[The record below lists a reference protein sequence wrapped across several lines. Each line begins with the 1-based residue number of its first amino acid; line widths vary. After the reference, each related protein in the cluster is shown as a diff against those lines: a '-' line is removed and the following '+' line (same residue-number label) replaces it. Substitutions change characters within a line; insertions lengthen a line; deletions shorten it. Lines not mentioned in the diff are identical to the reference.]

1 MTRADRLMDL
11 ADLLRGRDTTSVGA
25 LARELQ
31 VSERTILRDL
41 AKLRERGLPITGEA
55 GRGGGIRLEGDRGI
69 TALHL
74 SISEIAAIWLAG
86 RLSREASDLPW
97 GEAARSAL
105 AKLLASL
112 PRPKAQ
118 QLRALCRR
126 VVIGP
131 PASAQV
137 RAGAGA
143 APAELLGLFEQAFSK
158 GLGLGFH
165 YADRE
170 GKRSQRRIEPH
181 GLLVETPVWYLLARD
196 VDKSAPRTFRMD
208 RIQRPA
214 LLADVRFRPDM
225 RVVEAQLPDTQCWR
239 PLIGATLVAGPLGR

>member
-11 ADLLRGRDTTSVGA
+11 ADLLRARDATTVA
-25 LARELQ
+25 DLAEELA

-41 AKLRERGLPITGEA
+41 AALRERGLPITGEA

-74 SISEIAAIWLAG
+74 SVSEVAAIWLAA

-105 AKLLASL
+105 AKLLGSL
-112 PRPKAQ
+112 PRAKARE
-118 QLRALCRR
+118 LRALCRR

-137 RAGAGA
+137 REGAGS
-143 APAELLGLFEQAFSK
+143 APSELLGLFDAAFSK
-158 GLGLGFH
+158 GLGLG
-165 YADRE
+165 
-170 GKRSQRRIEPH
+170 
-181 GLLVETPVWYLLARD
+181 
-196 VDKSAPRTFRMD
+196 
-208 RIQRPA
+208 
-214 LLADVRFRPDM
+214 
-225 RVVEAQLPDTQCWR
+225 
-239 PLIGATLVAGPLGR
+239 

>member
-1 MTRADRLMDL
+1 MDL
-11 ADLLRGRDTTSVGA
+11 ADLLRGREATTVAA
-25 LARELQ
+25 LASELE
-31 VSERTILRDL
+31 VSERTLLRDL
-41 AKLRERGLPITGEA
+41 AALRKRGLPITGEA

-74 SISEIAAIWLAG
+74 SVSEVASIWLAA

-112 PRPKAQ
+112 PRAKAQ

-131 PASAQV
+131 AASARV
-137 RAGAGA
+137 RASAGA
-143 APAELLGLFEQAFSK
+143 APAELLGLFDEAFAH

-165 YADRE
+165 YTDRE

-196 VDKSAPRTFRMD
+196 LDKLVPRTFRMD
-208 RIQRPA
+208 RILRPK
-214 LLADVRFRPDM
+214 LLRDVHFRPDM
-225 RVVEAQLPDTQCWR
+225 RVVEAQLPDTDCWR
-239 PLIGATLVAGPLGR
+239 PLLGSA